1 MTRVDLTAVKAAA
14 QDATEGPWYRLGD
27 TLAVFT
33 EDGETLVFDSGSKP
47 DARYIAAVDPPT
59 ALAMAEALRIARDA
73 LESLRPSIHPQD
85 AVTMKAEAALARMD
99 ALVDFG
105 DDQ

>member
-59 ALAMAEALRIARDA
+59 ALAMAEALRIAEDA
-73 LESLRPSIHPQD
+73 LA
-85 AVTMKAEAALARMD
+85 AVARGRLFREFMVTRADSALARME

-105 DDQ
+105 DDR